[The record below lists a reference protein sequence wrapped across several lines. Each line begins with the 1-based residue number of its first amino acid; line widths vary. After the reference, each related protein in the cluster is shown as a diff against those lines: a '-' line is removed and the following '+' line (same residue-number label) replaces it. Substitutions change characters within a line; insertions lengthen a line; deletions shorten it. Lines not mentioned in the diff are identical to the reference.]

1 MDETRKVHED
11 IRISRQNAKKKK
23 RCALF
28 TFLHHLIVLFRKN
41 VLQGFALLLE
51 FTGLA
56 NT

>member
-11 IRISRQNAKKKK
+11 IRISRQNAKKK

-28 TFLHHLIVLFRKN
+28 TFLHQLIVLFRKN